1 MVMQVKDVFFVIIG
15 TGAVCAAVKLAV
27 NGMYRRLIREAAQ
40 MAQSGNALM
49 KMLLKKFETCYE
61 LKMGVENVDIFVK
74 KYLNT
79 YKKAGIHLYT
89 WEIFGDVMFGM
100 TLLVSLL
107 LNLYVSFME
116 YDRRTVVTFLLA
128 GVLVCGMII
137 LEDIFLNIPFKRQR
151 LMVEIRDYLENIY
164 KPRLDNQTFRKEEME
179 EYHREYFDEERAQ
192 LDELLAMKTTEEPP
206 VRIQFTKEEEAVIEE
221 VLKEYIV

>member
-1 MVMQVKDVFFVIIG
+1 MVIEMRDVFFVIMGIG
-15 TGAVCAAVKLAV
+15 SVCAAIKLAV
-27 NGMYRRLIREAAQ
+27 NGIYRRLIREAGQ
-40 MAQSGNALM
+40 MGQSGNVLM

-89 WEIFGDVMFGM
+89 WEIFGDVMFGI

-107 LNLYVSFME
+107 ANLYISFME
-116 YDRRTVVTFLLA
+116 YDRKTIVSFLLT
-128 GVLVCGMII
+128 GVLVCGVII

-179 EYHREYFDEERAQ
+179 EYHREYFDEERAR
-192 LDELLAMKTTEEPP
+192 LDELLAMKTTEESP

>member
-1 MVMQVKDVFFVIIG
+1 MRDVFFAIMGIG
-15 TGAVCAAVKLAV
+15 GACAAIKLAV
-27 NGMYRRLIREAAQ
+27 NGIYRRLIREAGQ
-40 MAQSGNALM
+40 MAQSGNVLM

-89 WEIFGDVMFGM
+89 WEIVGDVMFGM

-107 LNLYVSFME
+107 ANLYISFME
-116 YDRRTVVTFLLA
+116 YDRRIIVSFLLT
-128 GVLVCGMII
+128 GVLVCGVII

-192 LDELLAMKTTEEPP
+192 LDELLAMKTEEESP
-206 VRIQFTKEEEAVIEE
+206 VRIQFTKEEEEVIEE
-221 VLKEYIV
+221 VLKEYII